1 MIDVVPAVKYIDD
14 FKSEGSES
22 AFKRFYMAVA
32 LAKILPSAHKLSEKY
47 LEHCYYTIRD

>member
-22 AFKRFYMAVA
+22 A
-32 LAKILPSAHKLSEKY
+32 KILPSAHKLSEKY
-47 LEHCYYTIRD
+47 LEHCYYSIRD